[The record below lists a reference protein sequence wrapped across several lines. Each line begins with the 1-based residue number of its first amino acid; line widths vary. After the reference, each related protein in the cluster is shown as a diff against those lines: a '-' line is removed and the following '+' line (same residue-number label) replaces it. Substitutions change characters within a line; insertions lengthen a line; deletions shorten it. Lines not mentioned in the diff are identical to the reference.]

1 MMQLWAVTEMCG
13 AGADRRRETVA
24 VFACEL
30 CAISTA
36 AREHADEAQ
45 VETRAREADFR
56 APAHFVV
63 CRKDRHDATAIAA
76 TLSDDVVSAI
86 FGDRTTSEVLAE
98 RGMGHRK
105 APGLSLQHEHYRLA
119 TGEVLF
125 VGDLPAANRWLAA
138 GGGL

>member
-13 AGADRRRETVA
+13 AGAGRRRETVA

-45 VETRAREADFR
+45 VETRELDADLR

-63 CRKDRHDATAIAA
+63 CRKDRHDAAAIAA
-76 TLSDDVVSAI
+76 TLSDDDVSAI
-86 FGDRTTSEVLAE
+86 FGDRTTNQVLAE
-98 RGMGHRK
+98 RGMSHRQIG
-105 APGLSLQHEHYRLA
+105 PGLRHEYYCLA

-125 VGDLPAANRWLAA
+125 AGDLPDANRWLAA